1 MYVMADLG
9 LDEGPIEEQLSVGIL
24 GVLSPAVQQVDSKIT
39 EVRCV
44 VGMLRWL
51 VPQPNTEHLQ
61 QLYSLRSAIYTSA
74 QHYSLW
80 VSMSKNSI

>member
-1 MYVMADLG
+1 MADLG

-44 VGMLRWL
+44 GSL
-51 VPQPNTEHLQ
+51 VYYVMTGPLTP
-61 QLYSLRSAIYTSA
+61 
-74 QHYSLW
+74 
-80 VSMSKNSI
+80 